1 MHSRGCLGILLLLGI
16 AVFFSTDRKNISLR
30 TVLSCL
36 LAQIAIGLLVLRVP
50 AGQQVLWSLS
60 RLVTNILSCGDEGA
74 RFLFGPL
81 AGDKMDAVFPHEGFV
96 FAFRVLPSLVYVSA
110 LIAILF
116 HIGLMQAFARGT
128 GKILQKLLGTSPL
141 ESFGAVITIFIGQS
155 ELPVALGPYLSTMAP
170 TELFSVLCSGVASVS
185 GATLVGYVGLGVP
198 AHYLVAA
205 SFMAIPGGMMFAKI
219 LAPRP
224 AGSALDTLAAGRAS
238 YHQALFETITEGA
251 LKGTKTAVAV
261 AATLVAFIGLI
272 ALINSGFQAL
282 GQAISMP
289 YLSLEYLF
297 GLLFSPVAWLL
308 GVPAGECT
316 LVGSVLGLK
325 LVINEFVAY
334 LHLGPSLQNG
344 ALSVRSGAIA
354 TFALCG
360 FANLSSIGILVAA
373 FGSQC
378 PERRAELAR
387 VSVRAVMAGMLSN
400 LMSAAI
406 AGIILA

>member
-224 AGSALDTLAAGRAS
+224 AGSAVDTLAAGRAS

-334 LHLGPSLQNG
+334 LHLGPSLQDG